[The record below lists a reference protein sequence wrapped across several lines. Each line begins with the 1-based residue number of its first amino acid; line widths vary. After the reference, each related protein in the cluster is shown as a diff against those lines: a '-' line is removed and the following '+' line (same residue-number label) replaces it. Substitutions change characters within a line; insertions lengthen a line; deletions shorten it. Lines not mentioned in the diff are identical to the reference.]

1 MSKRHMKFA
10 AFFLLNV
17 ALALPSNAFED
28 KKRLDSLLSNVRDQ
42 VKDSALAEYDLLEK
56 TIIKSYDLGESSANM
71 AVGKLGNLLAAL
83 KSINSAARP
92 SVIKDFIKNY
102 NYEPDFNPVVF
113 SGGLYQSQVIE
124 PIPTK
129 GYATTPEVIAA
140 PFIDPTADCT
150 CKKGGY
156 VAKPVDVTA
165 ASTITPTATPIA
177 YVLPEQVKAVTDSSC
192 ATTEDKSGIQPT
204 MIIDPVLETP
214 AYNVYG
220 LYQKYPEDVA
230 AITPTGTQD
239 ISFDFTPLVIDEV
252 RNPDIN
258 TDHDVLASVQNDLSG
273 SVRSTI
279 SAALISI
286 LFLFI

>member
-1 MSKRHMKFA
+1 MKFA

-17 ALALPSNAFED
+17 ALALPNNVFED

-56 TIIKSYDLGESSANM
+56 TIIKSYGLGKYSAKM
-71 AVGKLGNLLAAL
+71 VIDKLGNLLAVL
-83 KSINSAARP
+83 NSVNSAVRP
-92 SVIKDFIKNY
+92 SVIKDFVKNY
-102 NYEPDFNPVVF
+102 NYEPDFNPVPF

-124 PIPTK
+124 PSPAK
-129 GYATTPEVIAA
+129 GYVTKPEDIAA
-140 PFIDPTADCT
+140 PFIAPTADCT

-156 VAKPVDVTA
+156 VAKTFDVTA
-165 ASTITPTATPIA
+165 ASTITPTATPIV

-192 ATTEDKSGIQPT
+192 ATTEGKSEVQPT
-204 MIIDPVLETP
+204 VIIDPVLETP

-252 RNPDIN
+252 KSQVID
-258 TDHDVLASVQNDLSG
+258 TDNDMLASGQNDLSG

-286 LFLFI
+286 LYLFI